1 MFNMSAA
8 QHGFPNRNFVR
19 KEQVLAFVYQ
29 WKMQRDVAPTCI
41 SLFYSTGCDSAPS
54 LGTGVQPL
62 LLAVSQQTQY

>member
-41 SLFYSTGCDSAPS
+41 SHFLFNW
-54 LGTGVQPL
+54 L
-62 LLAVSQQTQY
+62 